1 MRARLADNRILLTL
15 ALIFILP
22 TFILI
27 ACAVTA
33 VPSKSASSGLTTLEG
48 SNDQSPGGGSP
59 KKLALL
65 IGINTY
71 KYPDRV
77 SPLAGSINDVED
89 MRQLLIGKFQFL
101 PENILVLKD
110 SQATHAAII
119 EAIKGHLIAKA
130 QQGDIVVLH
139 YSGHGSQ
146 MKDVT
151 GKMISGVDETIV
163 PYDSRDPGGKV
174 FDISGAELH
183 PLLVQL
189 ASKTTN
195 LTFILDSCHSGT
207 LVRGARVRSIP
218 MDTRTPPPM
227 SATREVGTKP
237 TEATPKFAFLSA
249 ATSKE
254 SAFEHS
260 ANGADHGAFTYFLT
274 QQLRTSRAGATYRD
288 IMDVVI
294 GNVTAN
300 YPLEHPSLEG
310 AEPDQHVFGDGSSI
324 AKIYITASPSAL
336 TTGRVTLDVGQI
348 DGATVGSIYD
358 VYAPGTK
365 NLAPPNQPVARIK
378 IVSSDPQKSEATV
391 FSGGKVAAGSRAVE
405 REHRYGSARL
415 RVLVEGPADSPTLQA
430 VKQSLQK
437 LSYVEITD
445 LPAACNMQVRES
457 GGKIMTLAAD
467 ASTLSTPV
475 AVTSPSAADR
485 VTEQVKL
492 WAKWFSVLSIRNPSS
507 DMKISFTISGKQT
520 RDPLARVGKADMG
533 VREGDTIEATIRND
547 AERDVYI
554 AMLDLSSDGSISVVY
569 PTIEGAKEV
578 LKPGLTFSKS
588 FNTFVPKGRST
599 VTDILKVFASYKPIA
614 LTVLT
619 QPAIRGI
626 SDDPL
631 QQLLNESAGQTRGI
645 TAVGSKP
652 LDLGTWTTVQRTLVV
667 KH

>member
-1 MRARLADNRILLTL
+1 MRKV
-15 ALIFILP
+15 LI
-22 TFILI
+22 
-27 ACAVTA
+27 
-33 VPSKSASSGLTTLEG
+33 
-48 SNDQSPGGGSP
+48 
-59 KKLALL
+59 
-65 IGINTY
+65 Y
-71 KYPDRV
+71 
-77 SPLAGSINDVED
+77 
-89 MRQLLIGKFQFL
+89 KFQFA

-119 EAIKGHLIAKA
+119 DAIKSHLIAKA

-139 YSGHGSQ
+139 YAGHGSQ

-163 PYDSRDPGGKV
+163 PYDSRDPEGKV
-174 FDISGAELH
+174 FDISGFELH

-207 LVRGARVRSIP
+207 LVRGARVRSIS
-218 MDTRTPPPM
+218 MDTRTPPAS

-254 SAFEHS
+254 SAFEHQ
-260 ANGADHGAFTYFLT
+260 ANGTDHGAFTYFLT
-274 QQLRTSRAGATYRD
+274 QELRSAKAGATYRD
-288 IMDVVI
+288 VMDVVV
-294 GNVTAN
+294 GNVRAN
-300 YPLEHPSLEG
+300 YPLEDPSLEG

-336 TTGRVTLDVGQI
+336 TAGRVTLDVGQI
-348 DGATVGSIYD
+348 DGATVGSAYD

-365 NLAPPNQPVARIK
+365 SFAPPSQPVARVK
-378 IVSSDPQKSEATV
+378 IVSLDPQKSEAAMV
-391 FSGGKVAAGSRAVE
+391 SGSKIAAGSRAVE
-405 REHRYGSARL
+405 REHRYGAARL
-415 RVLVEGPADSPTLQA
+415 RVLVDGPASSTTLQA

-445 LPAACNMQVRES
+445 RPTACNLQVRES

-467 ASTLSTPV
+467 SSTLSTPV
-475 AVTSPSAADR
+475 PVDSPNAADR

-492 WAKWFSVLSIRNPSS
+492 WAKWFSVLSIRNPNS
-507 DMKISFTISGKQT
+507 DMAVRFTITGKQT
-520 RDPLARVGKADMG
+520 RDPLAQVGKPDVG
-533 VREGDTIEATIRND
+533 VREGDTIEATIQNN

-554 AMLDLSSDGSISVVY
+554 AMLDLSSDGTIAVAY
-569 PTIEGAKEV
+569 PTIAGAKEV
-578 LKPGLTFSKS
+578 LKPGLTFTKT

-599 VTDILKVFASYKPIA
+599 VTDILKVFASDKPID

-626 SDDPL
+626 ADDDPL
-631 QQLLNESAGQTRGI
+631 QQLLDDSAGQTRGI
-645 TAVGSKP
+645 SEAGAKP
-652 LDLGTWTTVQRTLVV
+652 LDLGTWTTVQRVLVV
-667 KH
+667 RH

>member
-1 MRARLADNRILLTL
+1 MKTRLGDGRFLFTLLAAVFCSTS
-15 ALIFILP
+15 ALISL
-22 TFILI
+22 L
-27 ACAVTA
+27 ACSSRTA
-33 VPSKSASSGLTTLEG
+33 PEVAYA
-48 SNDQSPGGGSP
+48 QSPGGASP

-71 KYPDRV
+71 KYADRV
-77 SPLAGSINDVED
+77 SPLAGSLNDVED
-89 MRQLLIGKFQFL
+89 MRKLLITKFQFS
-101 PENILVLKD
+101 PEDILVLKD
-110 SQATHAAII
+110 SQATHAGII

-130 QQGDIVVLH
+130 QQGDIILLH

-163 PYDSRDPGGKV
+163 PYDSRDPEGKV

-218 MDTRTPPPM
+218 MDTRTPPAA
-227 SATREVGTKP
+227 SATREVASKP
-237 TEATPKFAFLSA
+237 AEATPKFAFLSA

-254 SAFEHS
+254 SAFEHQ

-274 QQLRTSRAGATYRD
+274 QALRSSKGGATYRD
-288 IMDVVI
+288 VMDVVV
-294 GNVTAN
+294 GNVTAY

-310 AEPDQHVFGDGSSI
+310 ASADQYVFGDGSSI
-324 AKIYITASPSAL
+324 AKTYVTASPSAL
-336 TTGRVTLDVGQI
+336 NSARVTLDVGQI
-348 DGATVGSIYD
+348 DGATAGSVYD
-358 VYAPGTK
+358 VYGAGTK
-365 NLAPPNQPVARIK
+365 TFAPPNQPVARVK
-378 IVSSDPQKSEATV
+378 IASVDVQKSEASLV
-391 FSGGKVAAGSRAVE
+391 SGGKVAEGSRAVE
-405 REHRYGSARL
+405 REHRYGSAKL
-415 RVLVEGPADSPTLQA
+415 RVLIEGPADSQTLQA
-430 VKQSLQK
+430 VRQSLQQ
-437 LSYVEITD
+437 LPYVEITD
-445 LPAACNMQVRES
+445 RPTNCNMQVRES

-467 ASTLSTPV
+467 SSTLSTPI
-475 AVTSPSAADR
+475 AVNSPSAADH

-492 WAKWFSVLSIRNPSS
+492 WAKWFNVLSIRNPNS
-507 DMKISFTISGKQT
+507 DMKVQFNISGKQT
-520 RDPLARVGKADMG
+520 RDPLAQIGKPDVG
-533 VREGDTIEATIRND
+533 VREGDTIEATIQNN

-578 LKPGLTFSKS
+578 LKPGLTFTKS

-599 VTDILKVFASYKPIA
+599 VTDILKVFASYKPID

-631 QQLLNESAGQTRGI
+631 QQLLDDSAGQTRGI
-645 TAVGSKP
+645 AAAGSSSKAT
-652 LDLGTWTTVQRTLVV
+652 DLATWTTVQRVLVV
-667 KH
+667 KR